1 MRYNIISA
9 DSHVIEPPDLWV
21 KGLEAKYQSRAP
33 RLAHDTDSDRW
44 VCADAVMPP
53 VGALAGV
60 ARTIEEKGKSGRYE
74 TDVPKGGYDPDPRLA
89 DMAKD
94 GVDAEVVYPTV
105 ALRMFGMSD
114 GDLQSAFFRAYNSW
128 LAAYCSSHPE
138 QLKGI
143 GLISMH
149 NIESAISE
157 LRRCK
162 EIGLA
167 GGLVLLEG
175 SRFHEPQYEPF
186 WAAAEQLDMPI
197 GMHVATGVTTR
208 ELSLVEHTVH
218 SVHSQRV
225 IAALVYSG
233 LFDRHPNLKLVS
245 VEAEIG
251 WAAYLIERMDLFYKT
266 LKNVRKREMLCSR
279 LPSETF
285 HQSIFFTFM
294 RDRSGILAR
303 QVIGPRN
310 IMWSSDYP
318 HHGSTW
324 PHSREAIAEQMRG
337 LPANEAR
344 QMVCENAA
352 KLYGFSM
359 S

>member
-1 MRYNIISA
+1 VRYSIISA

-21 KGLEAKYQSRAP
+21 KGLEAKYQPRAP
-33 RLAHDTDSDRW
+33 HLVRDADSDRW
-44 VCADAVMPP
+44 VSADAVMPP

-60 ARTIEEKGKSGRYE
+60 ARTIEEKGRGGRYE
-74 TDVPKGGYDPDPRLA
+74 TDVPTGGYDPDARLA

-94 GVDAEVVYPTV
+94 GIDAEVLYPTV

-114 GDLQSAFFRAYNSW
+114 GDLQSAFFRAYNTW
-128 LAAYCSSHPE
+128 VAAYCANHP
-138 QLKGI
+138 QHLKGI

-149 NIESAISE
+149 DVGSAIAE
-157 LRRCK
+157 LRRSK
-162 EIGLA
+162 ELGLA

-175 SRFHEPQYEPF
+175 SRFHEPHYEPF
-186 WAAAEQLDMPI
+186 WAAAEALAMPI
-197 GMHVATGVTTR
+197 GMHVASGVTTR
-208 ELSLVEHTVH
+208 ELTLVEHTVH

-233 LFDRHPNLKLVS
+233 LFDRHPALRLVS

-251 WAAYLIERMDLFYKT
+251 WAAHLIERMDLFYKT
-266 LKNVRKREMLCSR
+266 LKNVRKRELLCSA

-285 HQSIFFTFM
+285 HRNICFTFM

-303 QVIGPRN
+303 EVIGLRN

-324 PHSREAIAEQMRG
+324 PHSREAIAQQMRG
-337 LPANEAR
+337 IPPDEAR
-344 QMVCENAA
+344 QIICENAA
-352 KLYGFSM
+352 TLYGFST